1 MREKTITNEER
12 EALGRAAHEGAPK
25 HCRWP
30 HLLPKVKE
38 AYRVQGMTAARVAAE
53 MCAKIAENYA
63 SADPDSVD
71 AAKAIAAT
79 IRERFAEADED
90 EAIGYCEDC
99 GKPVRVD
106 DPGYKL
112 DMESDVYICAA
123 CAQKWS
129 GGPRRTSPDHGA
141 VTEPGSAADPR

>member
-12 EALGRAAHEGAPK
+12 EALGRAAHAGAPQ
-25 HCRWP
+25 HCQFG
-30 HLLPKVKE
+30 HLYPKVRE
-38 AYRVQGMTAARVAAE
+38 AYRVQGVKVAMVATE
-53 MCAKIAENYA
+53 MCAKIAEGYA

-79 IRERFAEADED
+79 IREHFAEADED
-90 EAIGYCEDC
+90 EAIGFCEDC

>member
-1 MREKTITNEER
+1 MMTDEER
-12 EALGRAAHEGAPK
+12 EALGRAAHAGAPQ
-25 HCRWP
+25 HCQFG
-30 HLLPKVKE
+30 HLYPKVRE
-38 AYRVQGMTAARVAAE
+38 AYRVQGVKVAMVATE
-53 MCAKIAENYA
+53 MCAKIAEGYA
-63 SADPDSVD
+63 NIDPDAYIAAKDIADAIREHFADADD
-71 AAKAIAAT
+71 AAEVIA
-79 IRERFAEADED
+79 
-90 EAIGYCEDC
+90 YCEDC